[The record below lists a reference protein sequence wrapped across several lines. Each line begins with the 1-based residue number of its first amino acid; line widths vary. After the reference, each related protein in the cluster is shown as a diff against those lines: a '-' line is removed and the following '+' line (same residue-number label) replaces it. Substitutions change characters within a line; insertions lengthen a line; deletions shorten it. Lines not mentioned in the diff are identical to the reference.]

1 MPALVPLRRVSRGL
15 VLSLALGAAACTTV
29 AGAGGGG
36 GGGVGGGVARPGA
49 AGAATALPA
58 PPSFA
63 PLVRRVLP
71 SVVNIAVTQT
81 VSGADMLAQLP
92 PDLRDTPLGRAFR
105 RRFGDRSE
113 QVNGAGSGF
122 IIDPSGL
129 IVTNNHVIAHAST
142 IIVSLADGTRLP
154 ARVLGADPFTDVAL
168 LKVDPPRPL
177 PAIAW
182 GDSRKVRVGD
192 WIIAAGNPFG
202 LGGSVSAGIVSAEG
216 RSLGAGPLDRFLQ
229 LDAPINPGNSGGP
242 AFDMAGQV
250 VGMTTAIVSPSGG
263 SVGIGFAIPSDLVRR
278 TVAGLRAHGH
288 IDRGWLGVAIETL
301 HDDDGRRIGVR
312 ITGVE
317 RGGPAAAAGLQ
328 PGDQVLA
335 VNGGAVDSARAL
347 IRAVA
352 AVPPGQ
358 TVRVELRR
366 QGQVLN
372 AAVTA
377 GRRPAEPGN

>member
-1 MPALVPLRRVSRGL
+1 MPALLPLRRVSRGL
-15 VLSLALGAAACTTV
+15 VLSLALGAAACTTG
-29 AGAGGGG
+29 GAL
-36 GGGVGGGVARPGA
+36 PGRGLA
-49 AGAATALPA
+49 AGQPADAGA

-168 LKVDPPRPL
+168 LKVDPPHPL

-278 TVAGLRAHGH
+278 TVAALRAHGH

-301 HDDDGRRIGVR
+301 HDSDGRRVGVR

-335 VNGGAVDSARAL
+335 VNGDAVDSARAL
-347 IRAVA
+347 VRAVA
-352 AVPPGQ
+352 AVPPGR

-366 QGQVLN
+366 QGQVLH
-372 AAVTA
+372 AAVIA
-377 GRRPAEPGN
+377 GRRPPEPGN

>member
-15 VLSLALGAAACTTV
+15 VLSLALGAAACTTG
-29 AGAGGGG
+29 GAL
-36 GGGVGGGVARPGA
+36 PGRGLA
-49 AGAATALPA
+49 AGRPAETAA

-71 SVVNIAVTQT
+71 AVVNIAVTQT

-142 IIVSLADGTRLP
+142 ILVSLADGTRLP

-168 LKVDPPRPL
+168 LKVDPPHPL

-278 TVAGLRAHGH
+278 TVAALRAHGH

-301 HDDDGRRIGVR
+301 HDDDGRRVGVR

-352 AVPPGQ
+352 AVPPGR

-372 AAVTA
+372 AAVIA

>member
-15 VLSLALGAAACTTV
+15 VLSLALGAAACTTG
-29 AGAGGGG
+29 GAL
-36 GGGVGGGVARPGA
+36 PGRGLA
-49 AGAATALPA
+49 AGRPAETAA

-71 SVVNIAVTQT
+71 AVVNIAVTQT

-142 IIVSLADGTRLP
+142 ILVSLADGTRLP

-168 LKVDPPRPL
+168 LKVDPPHPL

-182 GDSRKVRVGD
+182 GDSRNVRVGD

-278 TVAGLRAHGH
+278 TVAALRAHGH

-301 HDDDGRRIGVR
+301 HDDDGRRVGVR

-352 AVPPGQ
+352 AVPPGR

-366 QGQVLN
+366 EGQVLN
-372 AAVTA
+372 AAVIA